1 MPHSLLCPTHRVRR
15 GGLDG
20 WESIASPTIEQVPQT
35 VPNPQQP
42 ARASEL
48 PRQIP
53 IGLAAL
59 QVSRKHV
66 TAVVFHLVFN
76 QLADVDGFSLERGE
90 RVLFAPKGL
99 PAGNTR
105 KSSHKS

>member
-1 MPHSLLCPTHRVRR
+1 
-15 GGLDG
+15 
-20 WESIASPTIEQVPQT
+20 

-99 PAGNTR
+99 PARNQHREILRRGGLVEQQNRRMWGTR
-105 KSSHKS
+105 PRRMILGQMNHLEHGTH